1 MSNLVFVLVLLLVL
15 DIGIL
20 GIGSYNN
27 SLFNG
32 FGPIRALTGL
42 STMDPETSR
51 SVISAKG
58 LTRLYKLGDSE
69 VVGINQ
75 VDLEITAGE
84 LVVLKGNSGS
94 GKSTLLS
101 LLAGLDRPTRGNLT
115 VSGHDLTK
123 TSDSELTHFRR
134 QVVGMIFQSFNL
146 LPTLNVLEN
155 ACLPALLAG
164 KPITESRLKA
174 ADLLKWLGLD
184 TRLSHLP
191 AQLSG
196 GEMQRTAIARALIN
210 DPSIIL
216 ADEPTGN
223 LDSCNGQI
231 VIDLLAE
238 LNRKWDRT
246 VLIATHSTLADE
258 KASVKIG
265 LKDGM
270 ITDHP

>member
-1 MSNLVFVLVLLLVL
+1 MN
-15 DIGIL
+15 D
-20 GIGSYNN
+20 
-27 SLFNG
+27 
-32 FGPIRALTGL
+32 
-42 STMDPETSR
+42 ETTR

-58 LTRLYKLGDSE
+58 LTRVYRLGDSE
-69 VVGINQ
+69 VVGINR
-75 VDLEITAGE
+75 VDLEIAEGE

-101 LLAGLDRPTRGNLT
+101 LLAGLDRPTRGDLT
-115 VSGHDLTK
+115 VANHDLNQ

-146 LPTLNVLEN
+146 LPTLNVIEN
-155 ACLPALLAG
+155 VCLPALLAG
-164 KPITESRLKA
+164 KSISESRLKA
-174 ADLLKWLGLD
+174 VDLLKWIGLD
-184 TRLSHLP
+184 KRLNHLP

-223 LDSCNGQI
+223 LDSHNGKI

-238 LNRKWDRT
+238 LNRKWGRT
-246 VLIATHSTLADE
+246 IMIATHSSLAD
-258 KASVKIG
+258 ARATVKIF

-270 ITDHP
+270 ITNHP